1 MVAFIAPPCE
11 TWSRVRGVLVSDA
24 HADAGRH
31 QPRVLRDE
39 EALWGY
45 DSLAVKELRQVLT
58 GKILHCFALEATL
71 LIALTG
77 GLGLIE
83 HPAEPTDLPGAA
95 SIWKLPITRLLE
107 TLPGIQRLRFAQG
120 LMGSKTTKPTELLC
134 ANLPHILF
142 TLHQNRVQ
150 TELPTGQAIRRDEK
164 GRWLKEYAPALCRSI
179 ANSILTAFDN
189 LI

>member
-1 MVAFIAPPCE
+1 MVAFIGPPCE
-11 TWSRVRGVLVSDA
+11 TWSRVRGVLLSDA

-45 DSLAVKELRQVLT
+45 VSLAIKELRQVLT
-58 GKILHCFALEATL
+58 GKILHCFALEAML
-71 LIALTG
+71 LIALTS

-120 LMGSKTTKPTELLC
+120 LMGDHKAHGVAVCKSST
-134 ANLPHILF
+134 HS
-142 TLHQNRVQ
+142 LH
-150 TELPTGQAIRRDEK
+150 L
-164 GRWLKEYAPALCRSI
+164 APEQGT
-179 ANSILTAFDN
+179 N
-189 LI
+189 